1 MAEGGAEGGGG
12 GRGGG
17 RGVLTN
23 TAGEKEAEASSI
35 EPSPAQASAFT
46 AVGWTFGKTL
56 VRLGARDHKERPR

>member
-1 MAEGGAEGGGG
+1 M
-12 GRGGG
+12 
-17 RGVLTN
+17 LTN